1 MSVKFMTAREAADL
15 IYDGATVGTG
25 GFVGFGIPEE
35 IELELGNRYN
45 ETKSPK
51 AITLYYAAAQ
61 GDGKDRAVNH
71 FDAEGLLKRVVGGH
85 WNLAPKLQKLVFD
98 NKMEA
103 YNFPQG
109 ILSHMFRDAASGKPA
124 TISKVG
130 LKTFVDPDLQG
141 GKLNDVTKEDLVKKV
156 NIEGEEY
163 MYYYTPKLDFV
174 ILRGTFADELGNISL
189 EEEYASLDATNMA
202 VACKNNGGTVI
213 VQVKDIVNANSLDPR
228 LVKIPGAL
236 VDVVV
241 KTTDPFKYHEQA
253 FGAYFDPTYCGMA
266 KKLLSTVEPPVL
278 DNRKVIGRRGALEMK
293 ANSVINL
300 GIGIPELVGAV
311 TNEEGEGEKMTLSVE
326 AGITGG
332 VPLGGL
338 QFGGAI
344 NPYCI
349 VDQDTQFCFY
359 DGGGLDATFLGLAQC
374 DEKGNI
380 NVSKFG
386 PRIAGCGGF
395 INISQN
401 TKKVIFCGT
410 FTAGGLKEEVKDGKL
425 IILQE
430 GREKKFI
437 KNVEQITF
445 SADYANET
453 NQDVT
458 YITERCV
465 LKLTKEGLMITE
477 IAPGVDMDKDIL
489 AHMEFKP
496 LISKDLKLMD
506 ERIFKD
512 ELMGLKLQ

>member
-85 WNLAPKLQKLVFD
+85 WNLD

-425 IILQE
+425 TILQE